1 MPVKKAAKKAAK
13 KGKECSIMEIEAI
26 FGVTALTVRRW
37 IDQGLPAQKSGSVW
51 KINTAEMFAFVRAMD
66 GGKKPDNAS
75 ELDTRLATAKVQRAE
90 IEAAEAAGQLIEI
103 AIVEQAMGEV
113 MSTART
119 RLLGIAPAV
128 AVECA
133 AAQTSGECR
142 EIISA
147 QVMRVCEDI
156 ANALQVIGKH

>member
-1 MPVKKAAKKAAK
+1 
-13 KGKECSIMEIEAI
+13 MEIEAI

-37 IDQGLPAQKSGSVW
+37 IDQGCPASKSGRVW
-51 KINTAEMFAFVRAMD
+51 KVNTADLFGFVRA
-66 GGKKPDNAS
+66 
-75 ELDTRLATAKVQRAE
+75 LDSGRQVDPSHDLDARLAAAKVTQAE
-90 IEAAEAAGQLIEI
+90 IAAAEASGTVIEI
-103 AIVEQAMGEV
+103 ARVEQAMGEV

-133 AAQTSGECR
+133 AAQTAGECR

-147 QVMRVCEDI
+147 QVVRTCEDI
-156 ANALQVIGKH
+156 ANALQVIGKR